1 MHSNP
6 AHIGKCLHEMAKS
19 KDCLNCKKQQLE
31 MLKWLDDELSVL
43 ALITQPSVTANTAV
57 APLPYDAEGSSMET
71 PPMPA
76 LYTDGDIHMENIDDS
91 VANDLYK

>member
-1 MHSNP
+1 M
-6 AHIGKCLHEMAKS
+6 
-19 KDCLNCKKQQLE
+19 
-31 MLKWLDDELSVL
+31 L

-76 LYTDGDIHMENIDDS
+76 LYTDGDIHMGNIDDS